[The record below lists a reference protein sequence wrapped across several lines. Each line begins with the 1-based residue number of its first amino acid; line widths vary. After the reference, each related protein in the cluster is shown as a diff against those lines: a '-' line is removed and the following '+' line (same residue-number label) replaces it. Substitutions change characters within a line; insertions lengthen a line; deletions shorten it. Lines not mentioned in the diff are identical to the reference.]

1 MKNREYYYK
10 ETWKTDK
17 KKFLMLCNKSCL
29 EIKKY
34 SDLVVR
40 EEKNSYICITEI
52 K

>member
-1 MKNREYYYK
+1 MKSKEYFYK

-17 KKFLMLCNKSCL
+17 KKFLMLCDKCGI

-34 SDLVVR
+34 SNLLVQ
-40 EEKNSYICITEI
+40 EEKKRYICITEI